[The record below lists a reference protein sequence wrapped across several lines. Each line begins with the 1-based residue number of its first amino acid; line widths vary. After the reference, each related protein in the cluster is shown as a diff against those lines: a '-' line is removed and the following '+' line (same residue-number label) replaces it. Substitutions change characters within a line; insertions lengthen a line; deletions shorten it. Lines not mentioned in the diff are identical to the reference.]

1 MTSVSLSIL
10 YQTSFINC
18 IVVGMTSAVGAYVV
32 LKVGDAD
39 YVVKLKPTKASY
51 NQELF
56 EGDEKEGGED

>member
-1 MTSVSLSIL
+1 MIGL
-10 YQTSFINC
+10 
-18 IVVGMTSAVGAYVV
+18 TSAVGAYIV
-32 LKVGDAD
+32 LKVGNAD